1 MGHARASEVL
11 LAGRKITAVEARDFG
26 LVRVAPLLLL
36 PLLLHCSLDRA
47 APYLAVVVVGL

>member
-36 PLLLHCSLDRA
+36 PLPLLLH
-47 APYLAVVVVGL
+47 

>member
-36 PLLLHCSLDRA
+36 PLHDLA
-47 APYLAVVVVGL
+47 APYLAVVVVWL